1 MRKRLITP
9 IPKDA
14 PHLDEG
20 WLDLDSAATVEVTS
34 EAKEYPVESA
44 LVSGESQGWR
54 AADSGSQTIRLIFN
68 EPQKLTRI
76 SLVFEESE
84 TDRTQEFVLRWSPD
98 GGRSFREI
106 VRQQWNF
113 SRPNTTREIEEYHIQ
128 LSDVTVLELV
138 IVPDISHGA
147 AHASLKSLR
156 LS

>member
-14 PHLDEG
+14 PHPDEG
-20 WLDLDSAATVEVTS
+20 WLDLDGAAVVEVTS
-34 EAKEYPVESA
+34 EEKEYPVESA
-44 LVSGESQGWR
+44 LAAEEVRGWR
-54 AADSGSQTIRLIFN
+54 AADSGAQTIRLIFDQ
-68 EPQKLTRI
+68 PQKLRRI
-76 SLVFEESE
+76 SLVFEESK

-113 SRPNTTREIEEYHIQ
+113 SRSNSTREIEEYDVQ

-138 IVPDISHGA
+138 IVPDISRGSA
-147 AHASLKSLR
+147 RASLKSLR